1 MVWIYNSPLTEKEQK
16 AYDVLE
22 QRFGDSE
29 LAKNTVKI
37 VSLVGEV
44 KSQKFSSPKDIETSF
59 FFDSNR
65 RVPIFNK
72 TTAENLFKELKQ
84 HGGANSSYPFTDY
97 SARQGLDKAANS
109 LPEIVVAPIENI
121 YRLLSTPLLRLKE
134 KVPLADLAI
143 TAANGMAESG
153 ISAVGDVAKTLGGPM
168 GSLIAIPI
176 MAFAAA
182 MASTSTLLQR
192 DLGQTVVYMVTAI
205 PFVGSIMVKAIDKV
219 EKQISKLK
227 KYPDL
232 AYYVPFVRDYINEER
247 AKKGLPPLQ
256 PFDPRAKLQ
265 AAVQANPYAQK
276 AMAAANS
283 AQQTANA
290 IRETNP
296 FQQPIVP
303 QENPF
308 KQPIVPQTNPFKA
321 GKRFSTRRHTTNK
334 KWLKTRR
341 TKSAKA

>member
-1 MVWIYNSPLTEKEQK
+1 MVWIYNSPLTEKERK
-16 AYDVLE
+16 AYDVLKE
-22 QRFGDSE
+22 RFHDDE

-44 KSQKFSSPKDIETSF
+44 KSQQFSSPKDIENTF
-59 FFDSNR
+59 FFDSDR
-65 RVPIFNK
+65 KVPIFNK
-72 TTAENLFKELKQ
+72 TTSEELFKSLKT
-84 HGGANSSYPFTDY
+84 HGGAMSSYPFTDF
-97 SARQGLDKAANS
+97 SVRQGLDKAANS
-109 LPEIVVAPIENI
+109 LPEIIVAPIENT
-121 YRLLSTPLLRLKE
+121 YRLLTTPLLRIKE
-134 KVPLADLAI
+134 KIPLADLAI
-143 TAANGMAESG
+143 TAVNGLAESG
-153 ISAVGDVAKTLGGPM
+153 ISAVGDIAKTLGGPM
-168 GSLIAIPI
+168 GSLIAIPV

-205 PFVGSIMVKAIDKV
+205 PFVGSIMVKGIDKV

-256 PFDPRAKLQ
+256 PFDPMAKAKSM
-265 AAVQANPYAQK
+265 AAANPYAQK
-276 AMAAANS
+276 AMATANKVQQTVNT
-283 AQQTANA
+283 AQQTMN
-290 IRETNP
+290 NV
-296 FQQPIVP
+296 QQRIG
-303 QENPF
+303 
-308 KQPIVPQTNPFKA
+308 

-341 TKSAKA
+341 TKSAKI